1 MVGVGVSL
9 ARVSLWEEMGVPGD
23 GDLRVGVADLRGE
36 DVGVPGDLGGVE
48 VGVCGVGACDR

>member
-1 MVGVGVSL
+1 
-9 ARVSLWEEMGVPGD
+9 MGVPGD
-23 GDLRVGVADLRGE
+23 GDLLVGVADLRGE